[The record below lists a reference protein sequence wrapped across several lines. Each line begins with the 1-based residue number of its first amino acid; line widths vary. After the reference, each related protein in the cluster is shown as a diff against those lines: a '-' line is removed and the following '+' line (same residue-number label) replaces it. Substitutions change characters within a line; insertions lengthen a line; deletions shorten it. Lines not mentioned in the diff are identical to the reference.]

1 MVKEPLFLMM
11 VASVTSMSVGVP
23 HVLFFIPTYVRSLS
37 LQVGDPQTLD
47 PALLLSATSIA
58 DLVGRIAFGVL
69 LDQNL
74 APKHIIYALM
84 ILICGFSVIGL
95 ALFPNPTGLT
105 INMLLYGLGSGAW
118 FLMVPLLLADY
129 LGVERI
135 GASYGLIRLFQA
147 VSNLVGP
154 IVGGVLSDQTG
165 SFAASFI
172 VMGTM
177 MNLGAISVFFQ
188 PWLARKNSSNS
199 GCVE

>member
-1 MVKEPLFLMM
+1 MM
-11 VASVTSMSVGVP
+11 
-23 HVLFFIPTYVRSLS
+23 
-37 LQVGDPQTLD
+37 D
-47 PALLLSATSIA
+47 
-58 DLVGRIAFGVL
+58 
-69 LDQNL
+69 
-74 APKHIIYALM
+74 
-84 ILICGFSVIGL
+84 
-95 ALFPNPTGLT
+95 
-105 INMLLYGLGSGAW
+105 
-118 FLMVPLLLADY
+118 PLLLADY

-188 PWLARKNSSNS
+188 PWLARKKSSNS